1 MILRTPLRAAS
12 LPLPI
17 LNIICPHCDGTSYI
31 DCASCKGY
39 GYFEK
44 YCPYCDGLRVIS
56 TPCTECKGKGKIV
69 KYCCGRIHTNRDT
82 VANVENIEF
91 LTNSLTEY
99 INNL

>member
-1 MILRTPLRAAS
+1 MKKVQILSMAAA
-12 LPLPI
+12 L
-17 LNIICPHCDGTSYI
+17 GYI
-31 DCASCKGY
+31 SAVKLKGQEY
-39 GYFEK
+39 TNKFSVVQAQEQ
-44 YCPYCDGLRVIS
+44 VQA
-56 TPCTECKGKGKIV
+56 KGKGKIV

>member
-1 MILRTPLRAAS
+1 MKGS
-12 LPLPI
+12 MG
-17 LNIICPHCDGTSYI
+17 NSDHKSF
-31 DCASCKGY
+31 DCGVGVLVAH
-39 GYFEK
+39 
-44 YCPYCDGLRVIS
+44 
-56 TPCTECKGKGKIV
+56 KGKGKIV